1 MIKKISVLS
10 TKVNCALDTFAMEEG
25 FYPDKRDSKL
35 YFEQPGMNPAAQNHL
50 PHRGVIR
57 SEVANHFRRND
68 IQMVCMTHFNQI
80 DNE

>member
-1 MIKKISVLS
+1 
-10 TKVNCALDTFAMEEG
+10 MEEG

-35 YFEQPGMNPAAQNHL
+35 YFAQREINSAAQNHL

-68 IQMVCMTHFNQI
+68 IQMVCMTHLNQI